1 MNAKFENIELTV
13 LMPCLNEAETLGQ
26 CIEKALLSFAKLGV
40 VGEVLVADNGSSD
53 GSQAIATAA
62 GARVVDVAQRGYGN
76 ALIAGINSSKGKY
89 IIMGD
94 ADDSY
99 DFGRLDGFLRELR
112 SGKDLVLGNRFQGGI
127 ESGAMPFLHKYVG
140 NPILSFIG
148 RTFYKIKV
156 GDFHCGLRGFK
167 KESVS
172 KLNLVCG
179 GMEFASEMIV
189 KASIA
194 KLKIAEIPTTL
205 AKDGRSRSPHLRT
218 FRDGWR
224 HLRFLMFYS
233 PRWLFLYPGFVLM
246 TLGLL
251 MMLTLFFGPVVVGEV
266 GFDVHTMLYSGAG
279 FLVGLQMT
287 LFSLIAKQIGVAF
300 GVLARSSTLD
310 VFKRHCT
317 FEGGVLLGI
326 LLALSGGALA
336 VWAVSIWASYDFGR
350 IDATTVMRFSV
361 FSVALVM
368 AGVLIVIFSCLMAAL
383 DTYGQTPIRPS
394 DHPIN

>member
-13 LMPCLNEAETLGQ
+13 LMPCLNEAETLKV
-26 CIEKALLSFAKLGV
+26 CIEKALLSFTKLGV
-40 VGEVLVADNGSSD
+40 TGEVLVADNGSSD
-53 GSQAIATAA
+53 GSQEIAIAA
-62 GARVVDVAQRGYGN
+62 GARVVNVELRGYGN
-76 ALIAGINSSKGKY
+76 ALIAGINSSRGKY

-99 DFGRLDGFLRELR
+99 DFGRLGGFLKELR
-112 SGKDLVLGNRFQGGI
+112 NGNDLVLGNRFQGGI

-167 KESVS
+167 KESIS
-172 KLNLVCG
+172 QLNLVCG

-266 GFDVHTMLYSGAG
+266 GLDVHTMLYSGAG

-300 GVLARSSTLD
+300 GVLARSTTLEM
-310 VFKRHCT
+310 FKRYCT
-317 FEGGVLLGI
+317 FEGGLLLGI
-326 LLALSGGALA
+326 LLLFSGVALA
-336 VWAVSIWASYDFGR
+336 IWAVSIWASYDFGR

-361 FSVALVM
+361 FSVTLVM
-368 AGVLIVIFSCLMAAL
+368 AGILIAIFSCLMAAL
-383 DTYGQTPIRPS
+383 DTYSQAPSRPNS
-394 DHPIN
+394 RAM